1 MQLLFYLCSV
11 KMDFVDVDPNVLL
24 TAHWILI
31 DLRKMTLTAQLHL
44 QRYKRVPDNNFQV
57 ANIGP

>member
-1 MQLLFYLCSV
+1 MQLLFHLCSV
-11 KMDFVDVDPNVLL
+11 KMDFVDVDPIVLL

-44 QRYKRVPDNNFQV
+44 QRQLLFQSEFTS
-57 ANIGP
+57 AFA